1 MRFAYPWVLGFLV
14 LIPCLVWFRWRFY
27 KQPTMVFST
36 LIPFKALLSQ
46 RAIWIIR
53 ATQILRILAIIL
65 MVVALARPQLV
76 TVRHEHNNEGIDIML
91 VLDVSDS
98 MAAEDFQPKD
108 RLTVAKSVLAA
119 FVQQRQGDRMGL
131 VVFGDYAL
139 TQCPLTMDQAIL
151 LRQIEGISLSM
162 AGGRTAIGMGLAA
175 GLNRL
180 SKSQTKS
187 KIVILLT
194 DGVNTMGD
202 IGPVPA
208 AELARDI
215 GVKVYPIGVGKEGG
229 APIPIQH
236 PTLGKTYARN
246 PDGSLYMTEIDE
258 KPLRE
263 MALITG
269 GKYFRAQDAASLSKI
284 YADIHRMEKTTLKS
298 SPQLEIK
305 ERFLGLL
312 ILSMAFLALE
322 WLLRIGMGRVHV

>member
-1 MRFAYPWVLGFLV
+1 MRFAYPWVLGLLAF
-14 LIPCLVWFRWRFY
+14 IPLLMWIRWRFY
-27 KQPTMVFST
+27 KQPSLLFST
-36 LIPFKALLSQ
+36 LIPFKELMSQ
-46 RAIWIIR
+46 RAIFIIR
-53 ATQILRILAIIL
+53 ATQIVRILAITL

-76 TVRHEHNNEGIDIML
+76 SVRHDHNNQGIDIML

-108 RLTVAKSVLAA
+108 RLTVAKSVLAT
-119 FVQQRQGDRMGL
+119 FVQQRTGDRMGL
-131 VVFGDYAL
+131 VAFGDYAL
-139 TQCPLTMDQAIL
+139 TQCPLTMDQDIL

-180 SKSQTKS
+180 SKSQAKS
-187 KIVILLT
+187 KVVILLT

-202 IGPVPA
+202 IGPIPA

-215 GVKVYPIGVGKEGG
+215 GIKVYTIGVGKEGG

-246 PDGSLYMTEIDE
+246 PDGSLYMTDIDE
-258 KPLRE
+258 KPLQE
-263 MALITG
+263 MALLTG

-284 YADIHRMEKTTLKS
+284 YADINQLEKTTLKAS
-298 SPQLEIK
+298 QKLEIK
-305 ERFLGLL
+305 EHFLDLLLWGLAL
-312 ILSMAFLALE
+312 LALE
-322 WLLRIGMGRVHV
+322 SLLRIGIGRVQI